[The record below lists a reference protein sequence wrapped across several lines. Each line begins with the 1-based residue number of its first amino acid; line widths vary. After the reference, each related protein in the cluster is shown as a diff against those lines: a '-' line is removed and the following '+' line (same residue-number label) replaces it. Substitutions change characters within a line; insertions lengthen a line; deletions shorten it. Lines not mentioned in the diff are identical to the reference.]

1 MIKLA
6 DRLQGIAPSATLE
19 ITAYANEMR
28 ASGIDVI
35 GLAAGEP
42 DFESPSHSKHDAI
55 QAIEEGFT
63 KYTATSGIATLKT
76 AIAEK
81 LIHDNH
87 LEYAND
93 EIIVSCGAKHSLFN
107 LMQVLLNP
115 GDEVLIPSPYWLTY
129 PDQVRLHGGVPV
141 FIPTDEQTGFK
152 TTADHLTQFLTPRTK
167 ALVINSPSN
176 PTGAVYDQKALEAIA
191 ELAIRH
197 NLLIISDE
205 IYEHFLY
212 DGRTHCSIASLGP
225 EIKARTMVINGVSK
239 TFAMTGWRIGYAA
252 GPKPLISAMGIIQS
266 QSTSNPSSIAQKAA
280 IGALREG
287 RAFYLPMAEEFT
299 ERRALMH
306 AHITAIPGMSCLKP
320 EGAFY
325 LFANA
330 SALIN
335 VRSTDHPMTSS
346 SHIARYFLHEA
357 HVAIVPGDAFG
368 APSHLRFSYATSR
381 EQITIGLERIHL
393 AVKKLQTMVS

>member
-1 MIKLA
+1 MTLA
-6 DRLQGIAPSATLE
+6 DRLQGIAPSATLG

-28 ASGIDVI
+28 ASGIDVVD
-35 GLAAGEP
+35 LAAGEP
-42 DFESPSHSKHDAI
+42 DFESPSQSKHDAI

-63 KYTATSGIATLKT
+63 RYTATSGITPLKT
-76 AIAEK
+76 AITKK
-81 LIHDNH
+81 LLEDNH

-152 TTADHLTQFLTPRTK
+152 TTATQLSQFLTPRTK

-176 PTGAVYDQKALEAIA
+176 PTGAVYDKATLEAIA
-191 ELAIRH
+191 DFAITH
-197 NLLIISDE
+197 DLLVISDE

-212 DGRTHCSIASLGP
+212 DGHTHCSIASLGP
-225 EIKARTMVINGVSK
+225 EIKARTIVINGVSK

-252 GPKPLISAMGIIQS
+252 GPKPFISAMGTIQS

-287 RAFYLPMAEEFT
+287 RDFYAPMVKEFT
-299 ERRALMH
+299 DRRTLMH
-306 AHITAIPGMSCLKP
+306 EQLTAIPGIRCIKP

-325 LFANA
+325 LFANV
-330 SALIN
+330 SALIGT
-335 VRSTDHPMTSS
+335 RWADQSMMSS
-346 SHIARYFLHEA
+346 SQIATYLLHEA
-357 HVAIVPGDAFG
+357 HVAVVPGDPFG
-368 APSHLRFSYATSR
+368 APSHLRVSYATSR
-381 EQITIGLERIHL
+381 EKIAIGLERMHL
-393 AVKKLQTMVS
+393 AVKKLQAVAS

>member
-1 MIKLA
+1 MKLA
-6 DRLQGIAPSATLE
+6 DRLRGIAPSATLG

-35 GLAAGEP
+35 NLAAGEP
-42 DFESPSHSKHDAI
+42 DFESPSQSKHDAI
-55 QAIEEGFT
+55 QAIEEGYT
-63 KYTATSGIATLKT
+63 RYTATSGIIPLKT

-81 LIHDNH
+81 LLRENH

-93 EIIVSCGAKHSLFN
+93 EIITSCGAKHALFN

-129 PDQVRLHGGVPV
+129 PDLVRLSDGIPV
-141 FIPTDEQTGFK
+141 FIPTNEQSGFK
-152 TTADHLTQFLTPRTK
+152 TTATQLTEFVTPRTK

-176 PTGAVYDQKALEAIA
+176 PTGAVYDQATLEAIA

-197 NLLIISDE
+197 NLLVISDE

-212 DGRTHCSIASLGP
+212 SGRTHCSIASLGP
-225 EIKARTMVINGVSK
+225 EIKARTIVINGVSK

-252 GPKPLISAMGIIQS
+252 GPKPLVSAMGTLQS
-266 QSTSNPSSIAQKAA
+266 QSTSNPSSIAQRAA

-287 RAFYLPMAEEFT
+287 QDFYAPMVKEFT
-299 ERRALMH
+299 ERRHIMH
-306 AHITAIPGMSCLKP
+306 TQLTIIPGVGCLEP

-325 LFANA
+325 SFANV
-330 SALIN
+330 SALIGTG
-335 VRSTDHPMTSS
+335 SGDHVMTSAP
-346 SHIARYFLHEA
+346 HIATYLLHEA
-357 HVAIVPGDAFG
+357 HVAIVPGDPFG
-368 APSHLRFSYATSR
+368 TPSHIRISYATNR
-381 EQITIGLERIHL
+381 DNITTGLERIHL
-393 AVKKLQTMVS
+393 AVKKLQAVTA

>member
-1 MIKLA
+1 MKLA

-42 DFESPSHSKHDAI
+42 DFESPSQSKHDAI

-63 KYTATSGIATLKT
+63 RYTATSGIAPLKT

-107 LMQVLLNP
+107 LMQVLVNP

-152 TTADHLTQFLTPRTK
+152 TTAAQLTQFLTPRTK

-176 PTGAVYDQKALEAIA
+176 PTGAVYDQATLEAIA
-191 ELAIRH
+191 ELAVRH
-197 NLLIISDE
+197 NLVVISDE
-205 IYEHFLY
+205 IYEHFVY
-212 DGRTHCSIASLGP
+212 DGRAHCSIASLGE

-239 TFAMTGWRIGYAA
+239 AFAMTGWRIGYAA
-252 GPKPLISAMGIIQS
+252 GPKPLISAMGMVQS

-287 RAFYLPMAEEFT
+287 RDFYAPLVKEFT
-299 ERRALMH
+299 ERRGIMH
-306 AHITAIPGMSCLKP
+306 TQLTTIPGISCLKP
-320 EGAFY
+320 DGAFY
-325 LFANA
+325 GFANV
-330 SALIN
+330 SALIGA
-335 VRSTDHPMTSS
+335 RFSDQSMTSS
-346 SHIARYFLHEA
+346 SQIATYLLHEA
-357 HVAIVPGDAFG
+357 HVAIVPGDPFG
-368 APSHLRFSYATSR
+368 APTHIRISYATSR
-381 EQITIGLERIHL
+381 EKIKTGLDRIRL
-393 AVKKLQTMVS
+393 AVQKLQTVTS

>member
-1 MIKLA
+1 MKLA
-6 DRLQGIAPSATLE
+6 DRIQGIAPSATLG

-28 ASGIDVI
+28 ASGIDVVD
-35 GLAAGEP
+35 LAAGEP
-42 DFESPSHSKHDAI
+42 DFESPSQSKHDAI

-63 KYTATSGIATLKT
+63 RYTTTSGITPLKT
-76 AIAEK
+76 AIAKKFLE
-81 LIHDNH
+81 DNH

-129 PDQVRLHGGVPV
+129 PDQVRLNGGVPV
-141 FIPTDEQTGFK
+141 LVPTDEQTGFK
-152 TTADHLTQFLTPRTK
+152 TTATQLTQFLTPRTK

-176 PTGAVYDQKALEAIA
+176 PTGAVYDQATLETIADFAIT
-191 ELAIRH
+191 H
-197 NLLIISDE
+197 DLLVISDE

-225 EIKARTMVINGVSK
+225 EIKARTIVINGVSK

-252 GPKPLISAMGIIQS
+252 GPKPLISAMGTIQS

-287 RAFYLPMAEEFT
+287 RDFYAPMAKEFT

-306 AHITAIPGMSCLKP
+306 AQLTAIPGISCIKP

-325 LFANA
+325 AFANVSDLIGA
-330 SALIN
+330 RSADQAL
-335 VRSTDHPMTSS
+335 TSS
-346 SHIARYFLHEA
+346 SQIATYLLHEA
-357 HVAIVPGDAFG
+357 HVAVVPGDPFG
-368 APSHLRFSYATSR
+368 APSHLCVSYATSR
-381 EQITIGLERIHL
+381 EKIKMGLERVHF
-393 AVKKLQTMVS
+393 AVQKLQAVAS